1 MRREG
6 ARECTA
12 IACSSACATFP
23 EIAVRP
29 LDVVGEGAEG
39 EAGEDEGEVDESM
52 ARPPRRMQD
61 PQAPSAAEVEQHWLT
76 HLPYRSWCA
85 VCTKAK
91 GKSLPHFRQNEKD
104 RANPEIH
111 VDYCF
116 MGERESEMLTILVMK
131 DRDSR
136 MLGAAVVPRKG
147 TTGRYAADEVVDFLR
162 ELGCSAMPVT
172 LKSDQEPAIVALLD
186 EVVRRRP
193 TAQTFIEHS
202 PVGESQSNGVVE
214 RGVQSIEGQ
223 VRVLKLALEARMQVP
238 VPDSHPILMWLAKFA
253 ATQLNKCE
261 VGKDGR
267 TASERLRGKA
277 GMILGIEF
285 GERVLFRRKHIGTKL
300 AKLTSVWSEGV
311 YVGRKAS
318 TGESFVATA
327 SGVIR
332 TRTLQR
338 RPNEQR
344 WSPEILKEIGGVPWR
359 LKDDDPDED
368 GLMPAVFES
377 NRAVEISPEECRAAA
392 EEAVPRRMYL
402 KQADFTKHGYSAGC
416 LGCRMLVTDG
426 AKQSHSEACR
436 KRMEA
441 LIGDQDSRAA
451 AASARASKFVKKA
464 IEQQVGGPSSSSSGA
479 AAVPRAREEDVGG
492 AVTGTE
498 QPEKRQRWADVEE
511 DDDKGMKD
519 DDDDAKKADKGMDI
533 DELEELFEV
542 TTMCTADDDEC
553 QKLNETDGE
562 PKDDEELDW
571 SKVLDARCEEI
582 EFLKRK
588 SIYTKVPRSQC
599 LETTGGKQPT
609 TVRWV
614 DVDKGE
620 AGYRSRLVARDFKP
634 KGERDRFDL
643 FAATPPLEALRFIV
657 SLAASQE
664 DREGECDK
672 IMLIDVKKAHL
683 YGRCDD
689 PMAFIELPLEDCS
702 GDNQDSVGKLN
713 FWLYGMREAA
723 QAWEEDYATKLKSIG
738 FVRGV
743 FAPTTFFCKELQVR
757 AVVHGDDFVFLG
769 PGSALGQVRRHMQK
783 WYELKV
789 RSMLGPEPGDD
800 KQATILG
807 RILRW
812 GSTALTYEADPK
824 HAELLI
830 KGLGLDAGS
839 TGVQMP
845 CGVDH
850 YALDGMESEVLSKE
864 EGSIYRQLAARAN
877 YLAQDR
883 PDLQFAVKE
892 LCREMS
898 TPTTRS
904 WKRLKRVARYLLQ
917 YPVLSYGFE
926 RQCSQPVVD
935 VFVDSDHAGCRQ
947 SRKST
952 TGFVIM
958 QGRHSLKTGSST
970 QTTIALSSGEAE
982 LYAVVRGASE
992 GLGLQALAE
1001 DLGVARSV
1009 RIWTDSAAAKGM
1021 ISRTGAGRQRHL
1033 EVKYLWVQ
1041 QACREERF
1049 AIRKVAGERNPA
1061 DLLTKPLSGEVA
1073 SRWLKSLACD
1083 RVSRE
1088 VANSAMGP
1096 RGSVVNTPP

>member
-1 MRREG
+1 MDCEILAEG
-6 ARECTA
+6 LASEDDEVDRSTARA
-12 IACSSACATFP
+12 PRKLQDPHAPSSA
-23 EIAVRP
+23 
-29 LDVVGEGAEG
+29 
-39 EAGEDEGEVDESM
+39 EVD
-52 ARPPRRMQD
+52 
-61 PQAPSAAEVEQHWLT
+61 QHWMT

-91 GKSLPHFRQNEKD
+91 GKSLPHSRQDPKD
-104 RANPEIH
+104 RAVPEIH

-116 MGERESEMLTILVMK
+116 MGERETEMLTILVMK

-147 TTGRYAADEVVDFLR
+147 TTGRYAADEVIDFIR
-162 ELGCSAMPVT
+162 ELGCTAVPVT
-172 LKSDQEPAIVALLD
+172 LKSDQEPAIIALLD
-186 EVVRRRP
+186 EVVRRR
-193 TAQTFIEHS
+193 AAVQTFIEHS

-214 RGVQSIEGQ
+214 RGVLSIEGQ
-223 VRVLKLALEARMQVP
+223 VRILKLSLEARMQIP
-238 VPDSHPILMWLAKFA
+238 IPDSHPILMWLAKFA

-267 TASERLRGKA
+267 TACERLRGKS
-277 GMILGIEF
+277 GVILGIEF
-285 GERVLFRRKHIGTKL
+285 GEQVLFRRKHIGAKL

-338 RPNEQR
+338 RPAEQR
-344 WSPEILKEIGGVPWR
+344 WSPEMLKEIGGVPWR
-359 LKDDDPDED
+359 VRPDDPDED
-368 GLMPAVFES
+368 GLMPDVFECK
-377 NRAVEISPEECRAAA
+377 RAVEISPEECRAAA
-392 EEAVPRRMYL
+392 EDTVPRRMYL
-402 KQADFTKHGYSAGC
+402 KQADFTKHGYSGGC
-416 LGCRMLVTDG
+416 LGCKMLVTNG
-426 AKQSHSEACR
+426 PKQNHSEACR
-436 KRMEA
+436 KRMETV
-441 LIGDQDSRAA
+441 IGDQDSRAA
-451 AASARASKFVKKA
+451 AAGARAAKFLKRA
-464 IEQQVGGPSSSSSGA
+464 IDEQVLPEAVVQQPGGSSSQVGGSSSSLG
-479 AAVPRAREEDVGG
+479 PRAREDDEP
-492 AVTGTE
+492 
-498 QPEKRQRWADVEE
+498 QQQHKRQRWADVEDDDDNGMN
-511 DDDKGMKD
+511 DDDKGTND
-519 DDDDAKKADKGMDI
+519 DGNDMQDI
-533 DELEELFEV
+533 DATEELFEV
-542 TTMCTADDDEC
+542 TTMYTADDDEC
-553 QKLNETDGE
+553 QKLNEADGE
-562 PKDDEELDW
+562 PKGDEELDW

-582 EFLKRK
+582 EFLQRK
-588 SIYTKVPRSQC
+588 GIYSKVPRSQC
-599 LETTGGKQPT
+599 LAATGGKQPT

-643 FAATPPLEALRFIV
+643 FAATPPLEALRLIV

-664 DREGECDK
+664 DREGDRDK

-683 YGRCDD
+683 YGKCDD
-689 PMAFIELPLEDCS
+689 PNAFIELPLEDPS
-702 GDNQDSVGKLN
+702 EDNQDSVGKLN

-769 PGSALGQVRRHMQK
+769 PGPALQQVKCHMQK

-789 RSMLGPEPGDD
+789 RAMLGPEPSDD

-830 KGLGLDAGS
+830 KGLGLEVDSA
-839 TGVQMP
+839 GVQMP
-845 CGVDH
+845 CSVEH
-850 YALDGMESEVLSKE
+850 YALDGMESEALSRE
-864 EGSIYRQLAARAN
+864 ESSMYRQLAARAN

-898 TPTTRS
+898 SPTARS

-917 YPVLSYGFE
+917 YPVLSYEFE
-926 RQCSQPVVD
+926 RQCGQPVVD
-935 VFVDSDHAGCRQ
+935 VFVDSDHAGCRE

-952 TGFVIM
+952 TGFAM
-958 QGRHSLKTGSST
+958 MHGRHCVKTGSST
-970 QTTIALSSGEAE
+970 QTTIAMSSGEAE

-992 GLGLQALAE
+992 GLGLQALAD
-1001 DLGVARSV
+1001 DLGIIKYI

-1049 AIRKVAGERNPA
+1049 SVRKVAGERNPA
-1061 DLLTKPLSGEVA
+1061 DLLTKPLSGEVVG
-1073 SRWLKSLACD
+1073 RWLKGLTCH
-1083 RVSRE
+1083 RVSRL

-1096 RGSVVNTPP
+1096 RGSVNHTPP